1 LFIRVV
7 FPSAD
12 LNQYLSSQRYGVDDF
27 IVGGI
32 DDSHFEREQG
42 RGRKLD
48 DLGTFDGELQI
59 RHGHLR

>member
-1 LFIRVV
+1 
-7 FPSAD
+7 
-12 LNQYLSSQRYGVDDF
+12 LSSQRYGVDDF